1 METKR
6 KIYIITTF
14 TLVIFASVNL
24 FAQQNYLN
32 KSKKEVNYNKKQS
45 AAVSSVFNEIESGI
59 NGGNINHIAEFLS
72 PQTYLSLSNGA
83 NGYYSSNQAFY
94 VLEDFLRI
102 YKITSFHF
110 QNIQTHDNTPYAT
123 GIYRYHLKGKKDSAN
138 VYISLKKIDKNW
150 KITQITIN

>member
-1 METKR
+1 MVR
-6 KIYIITTF
+6 IF
-14 TLVIFASVNL
+14 TLVIFASVSL
-24 FAQQNYLN
+24 FAQQNYLDN
-32 KSKKEVNYNKKQS
+32 SKKTIDFNKDQS
-45 AAVSSVFNEIESGI
+45 AAISSIFNEIERGI
-59 NGGNINHIAEFLS
+59 NSGNINDISGFLS

-110 QNIQTHDNTPYAT
+110 QNIQTHDNAPYAT
-123 GIYRYHLKGKKDSAN
+123 GIYRYHLRGKKDSAN
-138 VYISLKKIDKNW
+138 VYISLKKIDQNW